1 MELSTKLKREKE
13 LKKKRKTEYDVKL
26 FNAVE
31 YNFSSS
37 SAEEKIDHRE
47 EMKLCL

>member
-13 LKKKRKTEYDVKL
+13 LKKRKTEYDVKL

-31 YNFSSS
+31 YNFSFNGQWCMVV
-37 SAEEKIDHRE
+37 I
-47 EMKLCL
+47 LLQLIW

>member
-13 LKKKRKTEYDVKL
+13 LKKRKTEYDVKL

-47 EMKLCL
+47 EIKLCL

>member
-1 MELSTKLKREKE
+1 MT
-13 LKKKRKTEYDVKL
+13 VKL

-37 SAEEKIDHRE
+37 LTEEKIDHRE
-47 EMKLCL
+47 EITEKR